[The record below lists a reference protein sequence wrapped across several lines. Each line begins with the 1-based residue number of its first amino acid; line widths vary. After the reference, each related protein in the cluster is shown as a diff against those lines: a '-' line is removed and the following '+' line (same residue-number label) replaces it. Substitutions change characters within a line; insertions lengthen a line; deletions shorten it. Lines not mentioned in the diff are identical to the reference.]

1 MVTRVTSYNI
11 AQDLKPGIDT
21 LGFYLLPR
29 AISKFQYGTRPET
42 KPNER
47 KKKNNSFASPHQKKT
62 TIREGKKLGQMKEH
76 NQGLFCNIEILTSFS
91 KKIRIISRI
100 YWMQLVATMATG

>member
-1 MVTRVTSYNI
+1 LNCGIETVTRVTSYNI

-47 KKKNNSFASPHQKKT
+47 KKKNNSFASPHQKKQQS
-62 TIREGKKLGQMKEH
+62 EKEKNSGK
-76 NQGLFCNIEILTSFS
+76 
-91 KKIRIISRI
+91 
-100 YWMQLVATMATG
+100 